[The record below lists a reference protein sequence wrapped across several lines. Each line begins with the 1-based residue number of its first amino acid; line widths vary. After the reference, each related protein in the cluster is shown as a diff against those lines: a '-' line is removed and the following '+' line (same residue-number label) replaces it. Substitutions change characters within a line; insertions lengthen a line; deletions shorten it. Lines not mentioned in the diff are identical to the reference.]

1 MISQETINVLP
12 TTSQGPNTMEGH
24 CSVTAQMTVGQPSFI
39 LTAPSRRHDFQ
50 GVCTREES
58 CGGL

>member
-1 MISQETINVLP
+1 MVSQETIDVL
-12 TTSQGPNTMEGH
+12 TTPQGPNTMAAH

-39 LTAPSRRHDFQ
+39 LAVPSGRRDFQ
-50 GVCTREES
+50 GVCMREES